1 MGKMSSKV
9 KIHRREVHFATT
21 FRKLRNKIFVSYIDV
36 CYAAEQRYLSLSSEL
51 YIYTHTHTHTHTH
64 TYTQEFRMWTLDWDL
79 EKGGLREYH

>member
-51 YIYTHTHTHTHTH
+51 YIHTHTHTHTH
-64 TYTQEFRMWTLDWDL
+64 IHTGVQNVN
-79 EKGGLREYH
+79 LRLRP